1 MIKVRPEMLMRKP
14 VTEDLVSYMESAM
27 HYANES
33 FLIEDPQFA
42 VDFAPNGRSSKERDR
57 ACLMDFQELSLD

>member
-1 MIKVRPEMLMRKP
+1 MLIDKP
-14 VTEDLVSYMESAM
+14 VTEDLVSYMEGAM

-42 VDFAPNGRSSKERDR
+42 VDFAPNGRSNEERDR
-57 ACLMDFQELSLD
+57 T

>member
-1 MIKVRPEMLMRKP
+1 MK
-14 VTEDLVSYMESAM
+14 SAM

-42 VDFAPNGRSSKERDR
+42 VDFAPNGTTMNGSVGSLLKTSKE
-57 ACLMDFQELSLD
+57 LSWD